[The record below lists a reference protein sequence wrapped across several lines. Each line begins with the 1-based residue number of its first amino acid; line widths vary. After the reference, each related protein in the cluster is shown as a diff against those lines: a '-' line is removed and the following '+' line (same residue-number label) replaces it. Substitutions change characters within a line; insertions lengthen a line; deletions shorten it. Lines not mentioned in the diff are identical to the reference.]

1 MREVATYIDLVKQ
14 INELTAKKEAI
25 GKAIKDQGVGVYL
38 GDESEQH
45 LEVTTRKV
53 GRLDQKAV
61 REALSEEFIKD
72 RSYEEIVQSSQKY
85 NDDLDNDYY
94 ISLVTNYASEPTHT
108 TGFLDPRYTM
118 GFLSS

>member
-1 MREVATYIDLVKQ
+1 MKEVDTYINLVKQ
-14 INELTAKKEAI
+14 IKELTAKKEAI

-45 LEVTTRKV
+45 LEVLTRKV

-72 RSYEEIVQSSQKY
+72 
-85 NDDLDNDYY
+85 N
-94 ISLVTNYASEPTHT
+94 TNYKREKRIEIKKNEDKVVLGAVA
-108 TGFLDPRYTM
+108 
-118 GFLSS
+118 